1 MHSKSNN
8 IKFTP
13 YNNANEVVDE
23 PFESL
28 LSRYQCN
35 LETSMDR
42 SEFIFDSVQLMY
54 YKCYR
59 VTEFIYRLSGWIK
72 KGMINRKIKM
82 INIFSVR

>member
-28 LSRYQCN
+28 LSRYQCT

-59 VTEFIYRLSGWIK
+59 VTEFIYRFSGWIK
-72 KGMINRKIKM
+72 KGIINRKIKM

>member
-59 VTEFIYRLSGWIK
+59 VTEFIYRFSG
-72 KGMINRKIKM
+72 
-82 INIFSVR
+82 